1 MIDPFWITMIGLGA
15 ALVWAAI
22 TRYQFG
28 RQLAVDHA
36 ADAAVDARLRANA
49 EKQKRLRELLAEKA
63 SKEPVKT
70 AEGGLYTGAVFVDY
84 AAAVA
89 AMGAAMGKVAAA
101 TRSEEQQLR
110 QSHYLAG
117 HYVHEEVV
125 PGRYLVVGPRGEEQY
140 PLAPPAT
147 RAAKGK
153 TKAHGTK

>member
-84 AAAVA
+84 AAV
-89 AMGAAMGKVAAA
+89 AAMGKVVTA

-117 HYVHEEVV
+117 HYGHEEVV

-140 PLAPPAT
+140 PLRPPAT
-147 RAAKGK
+147 RAARGK